1 MLHPIACCQAF
12 LSVPG
17 IGRKTLF
24 DFRNQIAGID
34 SFRAAFS
41 LLMDMQKKFPGRIR
55 SLPDEG
61 AFLEVLSSSQLI
73 LEKQEDMDIH
83 SFFFTDPR
91 FPVSLLDL
99 SVPSIFFF
107 YKGNISALEK
117 KCLAMIGSRS
127 LSPILE
133 KVGIH
138 AGSFAASHGWAV
150 VSGLALGA
158 DTALHRGGLDAH
170 GILIGVLP
178 TSLEKV
184 YPSQNRVLSQSII
197 DTGGCLLSEYP
208 LGTNASPARLVERDR
223 LQSGIARG
231 IFVLA
236 AKSSGGS
243 WHAIQTAKALNLP
256 IGFFDFRSFP
266 AYSVYSDFVQGID
279 RLVHL
284 GAFPVSNSAL
294 FTEFLNRCNS
304 VSCCPRF
311 SPTSLF

>member
-1 MLHPIACCQAF
+1 MLHPIACCLSF

-34 SFRAAFS
+34 SFHAAFS
-41 LLMDMQKKFPGRIR
+41 LLLDIQKKFPGRVR
-55 SLPDEG
+55 SLPDKG
-61 AFLEVLSSSQLI
+61 SFFEVLSSNQLI
-73 LEKQEDMDIH
+73 LEKQEDTDIH
-83 SFFFTDPR
+83 SLFFTDPR

-99 SVPSIFFF
+99 SVPSVFFF
-107 YKGNISALEK
+107 YKGNISVLEK
-117 KCLAMIGSRS
+117 KCLAMIGSRA
-127 LSPILE
+127 LSPTLE

-138 AGSFAASHGWAV
+138 AGSFAAFHGWAV
-150 VSGLALGA
+150 VSGLALGS
-158 DTALHRGGLDAH
+158 DTALHRGCLEAAGVPV
-170 GILIGVLP
+170 GVLAS
-178 TSLEKV
+178 SLEKV
-184 YPSQNRVLSQSII
+184 YPSQNLSLGQSII
-197 DTGGCLLSEYP
+197 DTGGCLISEYP
-208 LGTNASPARLVERDR
+208 LGTQATPARLVERDR

-256 IGFFDFRSFP
+256 IGFFDFRSSP
-266 AYSVYSDFVQGID
+266 TYSVYSDFVQGID

-284 GAFPVSNSAL
+284 GAFPVSNSAS